1 MAAAEPLDRLD
12 RRRLYRLLL
21 EYHGEQAW
29 WPADSPFEVLIGAI
43 LTQNTAWTNVEK
55 VLDRLRQQDLLQPE
69 RLAELEPETL
79 APLIRSSGYYNQ
91 KARRLIG
98 FTRWYLQQGGH
109 EALCRRDGEG
119 LRAELLGLHGIG
131 PETADDMLL
140 YAFGQPFFVIDAYT
154 RRLLSRLGLAEG
166 REPYEHLQQ
175 GFHRELE
182 PAVPLYQQYHALI
195 VQHAKQHCR
204 KTPACGGCPLAAH
217 CPEAGR

>member
-1 MAAAEPLDRLD
+1 MAAAEPLDRWQ
-12 RRRLYRLLL
+12 LYQRLL

-55 VLDRLRQQDLLQPE
+55 ALDALRQRDLLRPE
-69 RLAELEPETL
+69 RLDELEPETL
-79 APLIRSSGYYNQ
+79 APLIRCSGYYNQ

-98 FTRWYLQQGGH
+98 FTRWYRQQGGH
-109 EALCRRDGEG
+109 QALCRRDGER
-119 LRAELLGLHGIG
+119 LRSELLQLHGIG

-140 YAFGQPFFVIDAYT
+140 YAFGKPFFVIDAYT

-166 REPYEHLQQ
+166 REPYERLQQ
-175 GFHRELE
+175 DFHRELE

-204 KTPACGGCPLAAH
+204 KSPVCAGCPLAAH